1 VQAEPRSGYV
11 YIDKTG
17 AVVIKGPFSV
27 AREFSEGLA
36 RVMVGGKDGFIDKSG
51 TLVIPAQFDDAK
63 PFSEGLAAVGF
74 KVDAPK
80 PDKK

>member
-1 VQAEPRSGYV
+1 MIGGKDG

-17 AVVIKGPFSV
+17 K
-27 AREFSEGLA
+27 
-36 RVMVGGKDGFIDKSG
+36 
-51 TLVIPAQFDDAK
+51 LVIPAQFDDAK

-74 KVDAPK
+74 KVPAPK